1 MEALQCHPWPG
12 NVRQLRNTIEHA
24 VIITAGETLMLPA
37 LDEAMAAPPQTAA
50 GVEREHLLRVLEKAG
65 GHIKGP
71 NGAAAVL
78 GLNPAT
84 LYSRMKKL
92 GIQPLRQMGDDSP

>member
-1 MEALQCHPWPG
+1 MVP
-12 NVRQLRNTIEHA
+12 TFD
-24 VIITAGETLMLPA
+24 ET
-37 LDEAMAAPPQTAA
+37 MAAPAQTSADA
-50 GVEREHLLRVLEKAG
+50 GREHILRALERAG
-65 GHIKGP
+65 WHIKGP

-92 GIQPLRQMGDDSP
+92 GIRRLRQMGDNSP

>member
-1 MEALQCHPWPG
+1 
-12 NVRQLRNTIEHA
+12 V
-24 VIITAGETLMLPA
+24 GETLTVPA
-37 LDEAMAAPPQTAA
+37 LDETMAAPPQTAA
-50 GVEREHLLRVLEKAG
+50 DAERQHILRVLEQAG

-71 NGAAAVL
+71 HGAAAVL

-92 GIQPLRQMGDDSP
+92 GIRPLR

>member
-1 MEALQCHPWPG
+1 M
-12 NVRQLRNTIEHA
+12 
-24 VIITAGETLMLPA
+24 
-37 LDEAMAAPPQTAA
+37 APPQTLADA
-50 GVEREHLLRVLEKAG
+50 ERKHILRALEKAG

-92 GIQPLRQMGDDSP
+92 GIRPLRQMEDDST